1 MGTIPMYGRKLTG
14 YTGKPPGTGITHL
27 GVWKLQNLT
36 RGDTGQVSPFKTYGM
51 V

>member
-1 MGTIPMYGRKLTG
+1 MGTIPMCGRKLTG
-14 YTGKPPGTGITHL
+14 YTDL
-27 GVWKLQNLT
+27 GAWKSQNLT